1 MEQVL
6 PLQGPVRGG
15 TEVTLIGNHL
25 AGLGEQLPP
34 TVRLGHGE
42 SSTVCTVVSMKE
54 RVRFVFVVFLCIVF
68 GFFFSLFNV
77 VFLSLIF
84 FDF

>member
-1 MEQVL
+1 M

-68 GFFFSLFNV
+68 GFFFLTFQCRLSLFD
-77 VFLSLIF
+77 F
-84 FDF
+84 F